1 MHRLM
6 EKFETNWMAPR
17 VIVDTYPRACAHGVQ
32 RLAQLTALF
41 AYHYKYRQ
49 LGSKLLIERNTKASM
64 MMGKSSP
71 STSPVYAVAA
81 ALLLVYLMVAMGAG
95 VVEAAVVPPS
105 RCNPTLLT
113 PCAGPALFGGPVPP
127 ACCAQLRAQAA
138 CLCAYARSPNYG
150 SYIRSPN
157 ARRLFAVCGL
167 PMPRCS

>member
-1 MHRLM
+1 
-6 EKFETNWMAPR
+6 MAPR

-105 RCNPTLLT
+105 SATRAAAPRLGRRCLGQ
-113 PCAGPALFGGPVPP
+113 CARHAVHSCGH
-127 ACCAQLRAQAA
+127 RRR
-138 CLCAYARSPNYG
+138 AYARTHGAPIMVATLGAPTLGVSSP
-150 SYIRSPN
+150 SAAFPCCSALRS
-157 ARRLFAVCGL
+157 
-167 PMPRCS
+167 